1 MTVAVV
7 GVTAPDQIQ
16 DGSGR
21 SGVRAGAKTSPAT
34 SWRSTARRGS
44 AGADGTSRSYRI
56 GPDMVIGRRAAV
68 RTDKIDPAVPRS
80 VELARAAAP
89 RRRASESCMFQG
101 RPRSKRDRERAR
113 QDRQKQ
119 KTQKRV
125 DARERRA
132 NTPGAPPGIDP
143 DIAGIVPGPQ
153 ANPWGD
159 DLSDLNDEAEGDEDD
174 DSPEQPS

>member
-1 MTVAVV
+1 
-7 GVTAPDQIQ
+7 
-16 DGSGR
+16 
-21 SGVRAGAKTSPAT
+21 
-34 SWRSTARRGS
+34 
-44 AGADGTSRSYRI
+44 
-56 GPDMVIGRRAAV
+56 
-68 RTDKIDPAVPRS
+68 
-80 VELARAAAP
+80 
-89 RRRASESCMFQG
+89 MFQG

-132 NTPGAPPGIDP
+132 HAPDAPPGIDP

-159 DLSDLNDEAEGDEDD
+159 DLSDLAEEDGDGEDD
-174 DSPEQPS
+174 APEQA